1 MRERAIH
8 RIRLVQQHREITRD
22 TGSEYFGVV
31 NFIEAIS
38 LVWVVSTSRL
48 KIEPGEIIYEE
59 I

>member
-1 MRERAIH
+1 MH

-31 NFIEAIS
+31 NFIEATS

-48 KIEPGEIIYEE
+48 KIEPGEIIYVE